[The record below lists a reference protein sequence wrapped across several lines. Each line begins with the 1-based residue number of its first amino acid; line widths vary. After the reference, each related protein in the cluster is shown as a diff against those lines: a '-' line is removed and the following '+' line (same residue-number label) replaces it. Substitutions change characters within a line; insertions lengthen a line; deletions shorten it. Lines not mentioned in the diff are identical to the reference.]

1 MLLLL
6 QREAYFVC
14 KSLFC
19 LPTCVYTTC
28 APGAPGRSRTHVTLL
43 AVTKCLEKGNLKKG
57 GLFGLDV

>member
-6 QREAYFVC
+6 QHEAYFVC
-14 KSLFC
+14 KSV

-43 AVTKCLEKGNLKKG
+43 AVTKCLEKGNLKEG
-57 GLFGLDV
+57 GLFGLEV